1 MDPITISL
9 LIALWGAALSTV
21 LAVVKLWEIRRDRFR
36 VDVGYNFSGAPNG
49 ANEVI
54 VRNLGTRPFI
64 LGYWE
69 LLWLP
74 HRWAPKH
81 KARSISPEED
91 ANDVRIEPGGSYTLT
106 CRGPNHFDWHT
117 DALRGRTIYLR
128 LHVVGRR
135 SILRKVYG

>member
-1 MDPITISL
+1 MNVSL

-21 LAVVKLWEIRRDRFR
+21 LATVKLWEIRRDRFR
-36 VDVGYNFSGAPNG
+36 IDVGYNFSGAPDG
-49 ANEVI
+49 ANKVI

-81 KARSISPEED
+81 NARSISPEED
-91 ANDVRIEPGGSYTLT
+91 ADDSVRRPRARS
-106 CRGPNHFDWHT
+106 
-117 DALRGRTIYLR
+117 LRARIDHVTR
-128 LHVVGRR
+128 LLEHVDEHVFFERR
-135 SILRKVYG
+135 

>member
-1 MDPITISL
+1 MNVSL

-21 LAVVKLWEIRRDRFR
+21 LATVKLWEIRRDRFR
-36 VDVGYNFSGAPNG
+36 IDVGYNFSGAPDG
-49 ANEVI
+49 ANKVI

-81 KARSISPEED
+81 NARSISPEED
-91 ANDVRIEPGGSYTLT
+91 ADDIRIEPGASHTLT
-106 CRGPNHFDWHT
+106 FAGRDHFGWGKE
-117 DALRGRTIYLR
+117 ALRGQTIYLR

-135 SILRKVYG
+135 TILRKVYG